1 MQYTGKLATWII
13 FLPESKVFVCLFVFF
28 FRNFLFSN
36 FWYYY
41 KTKKCN
47 HFYIIDRE
55 QFLLFFRFQGEGSAR
70 VDDARGH
77 FRFTR
82 LSLDELRKLGKGE
95 TAGSLRQSFTYR
107 LIKEWNSW
115 NRSFNFFVLPSKWK
129 WSVTNCIADWSNVI
143 STERVNVPRD
153 FLGRLAI
160 I

>member
-1 MQYTGKLATWII
+1 M
-13 FLPESKVFVCLFVFF
+13 FVCLFFF
-28 FRNFLFSN
+28 FPEISYFQIFGIIT
-36 FWYYY
+36 
-41 KTKKCN
+41 KQKKCN

-107 LIKEWNSW
+107 LIKE
-115 NRSFNFFVLPSKWK
+115 
-129 WSVTNCIADWSNVI
+129 
-143 STERVNVPRD
+143 
-153 FLGRLAI
+153 
-160 I
+160 